1 MELSHSAFSKEVV
14 MENKSYW
21 QKKSIDDLVFEGRNK
36 TYGAYLLRR
45 VYDKH
50 MARAMI
56 SGIIFF
62 ILAMSTPH
70 IIRMIKGIL
79 PETENELLSRE
90 VTLAEPPPIDP
101 NKPEPPPPPKVE
113 PPPLKDQIKFVPPV
127 VKKDEEVLE
136 EEAPPDIAALDT
148 LEIANKTEKGDTLLG
163 KDMSLTEEEPAVVAV
178 LEEPKEEE
186 PFSYVEQMPTFP
198 DGQEAMYKFIYDRI
212 KYPAIARENG
222 ISGQVI
228 VQFVVSKDGDI
239 KNAKVMRGIGGGC
252 NEEALRVV
260 NEMPRW
266 KPGKHNGRAVPVTFT
281 LPIKFVLQ

>member
-1 MELSHSAFSKEVV
+1 
-14 MENKSYW
+14 MENVNW

-36 TYGAYLLRR
+36 SYGAFLIRR
-45 VYDKH
+45 IYDKH
-50 MARAMI
+50 MARAMTV
-56 SGIIFF
+56 GILFF
-62 ILAMSTPH
+62 ILAVSTPQ
-70 IIRMIKGIL
+70 IIRMIKGFL
-79 PETENELLSRE
+79 PENQDELVMKE

-101 NKPEPPPPPKVE
+101 KKPPPPPPPEVK
-113 PPPLKDQIKFVPPV
+113 PPPIKDQIKFVPPV

-136 EEAPPDIAALDT
+136 EEPPPPTIEEIKDK
-148 LEIANKTEKGDTLLG
+148 EIATETKEGEEGGVDA
-163 KDMSLTEEEPAVVAV
+163 SLTEPDAPPAPV

-222 ISGQVI
+222 IAGQVI
-228 VQFVVSKDGDI
+228 VQFVVSKEGEI